1 MQLSPYLRRQGKH
14 PAKKDFIGTHKDKNY
29 YSLVGTDK
37 LGWEKIKDTWH
48 EAMTGETA
56 PLCMTECETMDQ
68 VKEYNPF
75 ADYYGEY

>member
-1 MQLSPYLRRQGKH
+1 MQLSPYLKRQGKH
-14 PAKKDFIGTHKDKNY
+14 PAKKDFVGTHKDKNY
-29 YSLVGTDK
+29 YSLIGTDK

-75 ADYYGEY
+75 VDYYGEY